1 VVDTVQGGMPRLE
14 EGFPALRAVRE
25 GRPAAGRGWLGYTP
39 RGAYVTQDL
48 TIAPLLPGW
57 VWLLL
62 AAGLA
67 IAAWLIEGRRGAR
80 RTIASA

>member
-1 VVDTVQGGMPRLE
+1 MTPTNGGIVRLE
-14 EGFPALRAVRE
+14 EGVPDIRTVRE
-25 GRPAAGRGWLGYTP
+25 GRPAAGRGWVGITP

-57 VWLLL
+57 LWLLL

-80 RTIASA
+80 RPTVSA